1 MSAATPTAAIERGDV
16 AQYVDSL
23 FLVFVILIFARIAIS
38 WVVSFR
44 GSLPYN
50 TPLRAVTG
58 FVEET
63 VDPYLNLFRRVLPPV
78 GGGRFALDLSPM
90 IALIV
95 LLILQAIVVSLIRG

>member
-1 MSAATPTAAIERGDV
+1 MSPPAIAAIDRGDI

-78 GGGRFALDLSPM
+78 GGSRLALDLSPM

-95 LLILQAIVVSLIRG
+95 LLLAQAIVVGLIRG

>member
-1 MSAATPTAAIERGDV
+1 MSPPTIAAIDRGDV

-50 TPLRAVTG
+50 TPLRAATG

-63 VDPYLNLFRRVLPPV
+63 VDPYLNLFRRILPPV
-78 GGGRFALDLSPM
+78 GGSRFALDLSP
-90 IALIV
+90 IIGLVV
-95 LLILQAIVVSLIRG
+95 LLLAQGIVVGLING